1 MAFYLRYRIWALIID
16 WRGRFGWHL
25 WSLYSTIS
33 DVHDATAAQV
43 LTVGDEILYMWR
55 GRFVWTR
62 MLFWLTSVEH
72 MLYAVDRTGIGPLA
86 TTNVTDVPVR
96 ILILRLYVIYR
107 CNRKLLLILCTL
119 FAAELSIECVL
130 LVKIFNNLKRTLTT
144 S

>member
-1 MAFYLRYRIWALIID
+1 MYATIISRISISGRVSPSHLDRPSATHRVAL
-16 WRGRFGWHL
+16 G
-25 WSLYSTIS
+25 
-33 DVHDATAAQV
+33 
-43 LTVGDEILYMWR
+43 
-55 GRFVWTR
+55 
-62 MLFWLTSVEH
+62 
-72 MLYAVDRTGIGPLA
+72 
-86 TTNVTDVPVR
+86 

>member
-86 TTNVTDVPVR
+86 TTNVTDVP
-96 ILILRLYVIYR
+96 L